1 MYHFP
6 YNITQGTKHRVRFA
20 AFQHLPACFSP
31 IILVDYLA
39 FSRSSRK
46 ISCWNFLSPTRGK
59 LFCCQQTSNIWFGVS
74 PEVYKLISSPTVVYQ
89 SPKVYS
95 LIPSPKVV
103 YQSACSL
110 HIDTITTSGVSIS
123 PHLTP
128 YVIDY
133 FFLYFCMDSKPPG
146 LLFSIFLTHFGGNTL
161 HFRR

>member
-6 YNITQGTKHRVRFA
+6 YNITQGTKHRVCFA

-31 IILVDYLA
+31 IILVDYFA
-39 FSRSSRK
+39 FLRSSKK
-46 ISCWNFLSPTRGK
+46 ISCWNYLSPSCGK
-59 LFCCQQTSNIWFGVS
+59 LFCYQQTSAPGTL
-74 PEVYKLISSPTVVYQ
+74 YKLIS
-89 SPKVYS
+89 
-95 LIPSPKVV
+95 SPKVV

-123 PHLTP
+123 LHLTP

-133 FFLYFCMDSKPPG
+133 FSDFCMDSKPPG